1 MVTTDPDRVSPRV
14 LECVDRLPVV
24 GRDAVKSLEVF
35 CRVRGIIVP
44 RDVPEVVPGLI
55 LVLDPDQGPARK
67 LHAIPGSSDRRRHRR
82 KCAEGRLG
90 GGQ

>member
-1 MVTTDPDRVSPRV
+1 
-14 LECVDRLPVV
+14 VDRLPVV

-44 RDVPEVVPGLI
+44 GDVPEVVPGLI

-67 LHAIPGSSDRRRHRR
+67 LNAIPGSSDRRRHRR
-82 KCAEGRLG
+82 KYAEGRLG
-90 GGQ
+90 GG